1 MAVSTW
7 ELPEERPAD
16 RPAPPDLVARRQAM
30 AGLAGPTAQVPGLAV
45 EEITIGGVT
54 TVRCRPD
61 RWRGRVVY
69 FHGGGYRL
77 GSAHHSA
84 AFGARLAGASGAVV
98 DVVEYRLAP
107 EHPFPAALRDGAAV
121 YQALVDADPAP
132 PVVAGDSAGGGL
144 AAALVVAARR
154 SGRPRPA
161 GLLLLSPWVDL
172 TVSADTYR
180 TRADRDQLFSATS
193 ASDAAQLYLQGHDGR
208 DPLASPLFA
217 DVADWPPTQLFAG
230 GEEVLLDDALALSV
244 ALARAGVSVEAHV
257 VAGMQHVWPTLFP
270 DLAESATALEAMGR
284 FVARCVDG
292 A

>member
-7 ELPEERPAD
+7 EVPEERPAD

-30 AGLAGPTAQVPGLAV
+30 AGLAGTAPDVAGVAV
-45 EEITIGGVT
+45 EEITVGGVT
-54 TVRCRPD
+54 VVRCRPD
-61 RWRGRVVY
+61 GARGRVVY

-77 GSAHHSA
+77 GSARHSA
-84 AFGARLAGASGAVV
+84 GFGARLAGAAGATV

-121 YQALVDADPAP
+121 YDALIDADPAP

-172 TVSADTYR
+172 TVSAGTYR

-193 ASDAAQLYLQGHDGR
+193 ASDAAELYLQGHDAR
-208 DPLASPLFA
+208 DPLASPVFA
-217 DVADWPPTQLFAG
+217 EVADWPPTQLFAG
-230 GEEVLLDDALALSV
+230 GEEVLLDDALALTG

-270 DLAESATALEAMGR
+270 DLAESSAALGEMAR
-284 FVARCVDG
+284 FVARRVGDT
-292 A
+292 